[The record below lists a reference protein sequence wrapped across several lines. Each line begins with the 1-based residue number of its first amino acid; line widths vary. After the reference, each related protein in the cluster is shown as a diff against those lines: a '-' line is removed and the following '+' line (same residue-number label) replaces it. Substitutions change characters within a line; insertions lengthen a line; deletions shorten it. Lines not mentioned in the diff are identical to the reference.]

1 MRTHRA
7 VRPAYAS
14 RAADGAGID
23 VVAGILG
30 MDPKGF
36 GRRAQPKGPQVE
48 REMVK
53 AFLKRWA
60 PHDWTAEL
68 DGGAYE

>member
-1 MRTHRA
+1 M
-7 VRPAYAS
+7 RPAYAS